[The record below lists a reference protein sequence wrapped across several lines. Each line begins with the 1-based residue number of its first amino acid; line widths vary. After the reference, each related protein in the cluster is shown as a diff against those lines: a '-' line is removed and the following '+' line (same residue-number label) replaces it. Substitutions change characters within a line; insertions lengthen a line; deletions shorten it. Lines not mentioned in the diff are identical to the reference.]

1 MEVYRYLEARYAMA
15 ALENKEL
22 KVGVIHELNDPFDCW
37 PSITIDV
44 ETRAFFDTQESTKTL
59 LESWTKNIGIMCFAE
74 TSTIT
79 DPVMWA
85 HYGSKHEGVAIKY
98 FFNDEK
104 LHHVEYDD
112 VRPSIDAVN
121 ILFHDSKTATE
132 NQHIILNAFRLK
144 APNWAYE
151 KEKRY
156 ILHLSECTPR
166 NGMYFAPIPKEA
178 VKQVVLGAKCTIS
191 PNYIFNTLKKN
202 GYRGVEITR
211 AARSE
216 SAYAMELKPCGR
228 L

>member
-1 MEVYRYLEARYAMA
+1 MEVYRYLEAKYAIA

-22 KVGVIHELNDPFDCW
+22 KVAMIHELNDPFDCW
-37 PSITIDV
+37 PSITIND
-44 ETRAFFDTQESTKTL
+44 ETRDFFETQDSIQTL
-59 LESWTKNIGIMCFAE
+59 LESWTKNIGIMCFSE

-85 HYGSKHEGVAIKY
+85 HYGIKHEGVAIRY

-104 LHHVEYDD
+104 LHNVEYNEA
-112 VRPSIDAVN
+112 RPSVDAAN
-121 ILFHDSKTATE
+121 ILFHNSKMAAD
-132 NQHIILNAFRLK
+132 NQEIILNAFRLK

-156 ILHLSECTPR
+156 ILHLSECSPR

-178 VKQVVLGAKCTIS
+178 VKEVVLGAKCGIS

-202 GYRGVEITR
+202 DYSDVKITR